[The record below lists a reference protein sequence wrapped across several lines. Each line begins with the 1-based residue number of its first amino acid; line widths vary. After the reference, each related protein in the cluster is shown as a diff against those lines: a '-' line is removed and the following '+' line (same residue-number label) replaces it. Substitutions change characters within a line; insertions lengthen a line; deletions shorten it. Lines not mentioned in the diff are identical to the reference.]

1 MAATWMG
8 LEIIVLS
15 EASQA
20 ERDKYYIC
28 MCIYITYVRS

>member
-1 MAATWMG
+1 MAARWMG

-20 ERDKYYIC
+20 ERDKYYIY
-28 MCIYITYVRS
+28 MCIYIAYVAS